1 MYHSGGDVDNGGGCA
16 FVGVGSIREISV
28 LSAQFFCEPTT
39 ALQNEAPPPFFKWI
53 EESKVLDREVGIRLE

>member
-39 ALQNEAPPPFFKWI
+39 ALQNEAPPLFLNGLKKAKF
-53 EESKVLDREVGIRLE
+53 